1 MANQVILRQLLNG
14 VDYLTGGTSFDA
26 DKTLAEVYEPEVAE
40 AWLIE
45 AEANNAGELMLVDA
59 PEDEEYEAES
69 RSLPDPKHL
78 PPPPHG

>member
-26 DKTLAEVYEPEVAE
+26 DITLAEVYENSVAE
-40 AWLIE
+40 DWLE
-45 AEANNAGELMLVDA
+45 DAQTNNTGSELMLVDA
-59 PEDEEYEAES
+59 PDDDEYETAG

-78 PPPPHG
+78 PPHP